1 MFAIYILNTEIRVRK
16 QNCER
21 RENEMSYSTEKLHT
35 NRAKRWMITI
45 GIFIIV
51 QLIFIAIDGTLLE
64 PNINDSDNA
73 FARIVRGML
82 ESRLLT
88 EWIAPYSFPFFN
100 LFLIIFV
107 VAILIQAV
115 RDMISTMFAKK

>member
-1 MFAIYILNTEIRVRK
+1 
-16 QNCER
+16 
-21 RENEMSYSTEKLHT
+21 MSYSTEKLHT